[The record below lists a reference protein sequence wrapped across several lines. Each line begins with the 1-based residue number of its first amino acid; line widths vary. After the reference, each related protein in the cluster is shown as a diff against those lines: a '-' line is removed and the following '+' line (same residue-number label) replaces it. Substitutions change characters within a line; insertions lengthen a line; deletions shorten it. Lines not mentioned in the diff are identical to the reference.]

1 MGLGLKDGI
10 VEAIAFY
17 DKKDNKLNLP
27 NSHRHPGSI
36 AVLAAFINHHK
47 IKEEDCGFH
56 GDGYMQAIGMPMALW
71 GEDRYVQDRI
81 NVGTNY
87 SLVTALQNVEAVDT
101 ATSSINS
108 CVRRLTFPDRVDYP
122 RGVTELTH
130 VIGEL
135 HDNVWSHG
143 RSTGFSFA
151 QRWAVPRTN
160 RTEHFIEFA
169 LADCGL
175 GFLRELNRANIPNIN
190 SHQDAIDW
198 CIQEGNS
205 SKHADLKDDWEQQV
219 PDDFMGGS
227 MFGKGVAVKEK
238 SNNHQ
243 GLGLAH
249 LMKLVKTY
257 EGELQLATGNVC
269 LQANGDAVSYTELPV
284 EWPGVAISC
293 RFKIHKLAVE
303 HVEHDSE
310 EDSQLLDIMK
320 ALGG

>member
-1 MGLGLKDGI
+1 
-10 VEAIAFY
+10 
-17 DKKDNKLNLP
+17 
-27 NSHRHPGSI
+27 
-36 AVLAAFINHHK
+36 
-47 IKEEDCGFH
+47 
-56 GDGYMQAIGMPMALW
+56 
-71 GEDRYVQDRI
+71 
-81 NVGTNY
+81 
-87 SLVTALQNVEAVDT
+87 
-101 ATSSINS
+101 
-108 CVRRLTFPDRVDYP
+108 
-122 RGVTELTH
+122 
-130 VIGEL
+130 
-135 HDNVWSHG
+135 
-143 RSTGFSFA
+143 
-151 QRWAVPRTN
+151 
-160 RTEHFIEFA
+160 
-169 LADCGL
+169 
-175 GFLRELNRANIPNIN
+175 
-190 SHQDAIDW
+190 
-198 CIQEGNS
+198 
-205 SKHADLKDDWEQQV
+205 
-219 PDDFMGGS
+219 